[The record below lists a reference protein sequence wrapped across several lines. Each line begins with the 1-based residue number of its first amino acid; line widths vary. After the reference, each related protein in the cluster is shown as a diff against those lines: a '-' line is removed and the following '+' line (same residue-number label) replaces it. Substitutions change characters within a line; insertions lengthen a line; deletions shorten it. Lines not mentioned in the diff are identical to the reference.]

1 MKIASKRW
9 VAKQFHTLLASRND
23 RIIANVKKSWFKP
36 GVWNME
42 QFDPD
47 PFMEL
52 LNKHGLPTKTIQL
65 ENKVNF

>member
-1 MKIASKRW
+1 
-9 VAKQFHTLLASRND
+9 
-23 RIIANVKKSWFKP
+23 
-36 GVWNME
+36 ME

-52 LNKHGLPTKTIQL
+52 LNEHGLPTKTIQL